1 MRPRAEDVRTKEA
14 HMPSRVPRRRWLVSI
29 VVTALVATGGIAY
42 ATIPDAGGVVHTCYT
57 KSSGAWRVI
66 DTDLG
71 QTCKSNEAALDLYSK
86 SGADL
91 AFLAKTGKAADSDK
105 LDGKDSTEFLGSS
118 AKAADS
124 DKLDGRDSFRYLKG
138 FDAWLVTDLTHLG
151 DGVTTDVGHQAEG
164 SYPGMSLALTCDTDG
179 GTTLVASS
187 PDPFFW
193 WWDDTFGQTPAG
205 APPYQQSFQIGNGVE
220 NHAFRSV
227 LAHAWDTTTLDLDT
241 SIGFNPQFEADV
253 CTVAWTLHKTLNVSP
268 GP

>member
-1 MRPRAEDVRTKEA
+1 
-14 HMPSRVPRRRWLVSI
+14 MPSALLRRRWI
-29 VVTALVATGGIAY
+29 VAILAGALVTTGGLAY
-42 ATIPDAGGVVHTCYT
+42 AAIPDAGGVIHTCYT

-66 DTDLG
+66 DTGLG
-71 QTCKSNEAALDLYSK
+71 QSCKSNEAALDLYSK
-86 SGADL
+86 GGAEAL
-91 AFLAKTGKAADSDK
+91 FLDQAEADALYLGKTAKAADSDR
-105 LDGKDSTEFLGSS
+105 LDGQDSSAFLGAT

-227 LAHAWDTTTLDLDT
+227 LAHAWYTTTLDLDT